1 MLGIIGGSG
10 LYQLDT
16 LTVSKRLELANQYG
30 KPSSEL
36 VFAHQKDKA
45 SNTESDKDFID
56 HNLSDLCF
64 ITRHGSDHSIPPHK
78 INYRA
83 NIQALVDAGVD
94 RIVSVN
100 AVGSCN
106 AKLAVGQLLM
116 PEQIIDY
123 SYGREHSFFDRLE
136 DFSNHI
142 DFSLPFCPA
151 LQRDVQA
158 AAKAVA
164 VDIPAIIG
172 TYACTQG
179 PRLETAAEVKRLIND
194 GCDVIGMTVM
204 PEAALARERGLA
216 YVSLSVVVNP
226 AAGMESDTV
235 LLDDIPAVLDA
246 AMLKVGRIIAG
257 MV

>member
-16 LTVSKRLELANQYG
+16 LTILKRIQVSNDYG

-36 VFAHQKDKA
+36 VFASCKSKH
-45 SNTESDKDFID
+45 NTDDT
-56 HNLSDLCF
+56 LSDICF
-64 ITRHGSDHSIPPHK
+64 ITRHGADHSIPPHK

-83 NIQALVDAGVD
+83 NIQALLDAGVD
-94 RIVSVN
+94 RIISVN

-106 AKLAVGQLLM
+106 AALPVGQLLM

-136 DFSNHI
+136 GFSNHI
-142 DFSLPFCPA
+142 DFSWPFCA
-151 LQRDVQA
+151 DLQRDIQQA
-158 AAKAVA
+158 ANA
-164 VDIPAIIG
+164 VDADIPPIIG

-194 GCDVIGMTVM
+194 GCDVIGMTAM
-204 PEAALARERGLA
+204 PEAALARERGLRYA
-216 YVSLSVVVNP
+216 SLSVVVNP
-226 AAGMESDTV
+226 AAGMESDSIM
-235 LLDDIPAVLDA
+235 LDDIPAVLA
-246 AMLKVGRIIAG
+246 KAMTQVGQIIAELSIK
-257 MV
+257 